1 MAKILIVDDDQ
12 QLARQIAAELV
23 NHGHLCA
30 VQARGSGVVEG
41 IRKAKPDLLIL
52 DVMLPDISGFQVCR
66 AIRADDEL
74 FGLPILLLS
83 AMNNPEELRHGLAQG
98 ADDYVTKPFKINELL
113 RRIDILLR
121 QANSKK
127 DRDAITDMPG
137 DSAAKR
143 ELQRR
148 VSRAQAFEIAYIE
161 LTHLMELRKT
171 AGAEARE
178 KAMRHLGRAITQCGE
193 RYQER
198 GFFAAHL
205 GGGAFL
211 CVLPVGKAEGFA
223 QTVCQ
228 AWQRHL
234 SEFYQS
240 IGRDADLRTPPPGKT
255 AVQRVG
261 VLCCVMKR
269 EENESITPQ
278 EILANLSN
286 LRRNRAT
293 KSEAGIYVDRR
304 Q

>member
-12 QLARQIAAELV
+12 QVARQVAAELV
-23 NHGHLCA
+23 HHGHLCA
-30 VQARGSGVVEG
+30 VQSRGAGVVDG

-52 DVMLPDISGFQVCR
+52 DVMLPDVSGFQVCR

-74 FGLPILLLS
+74 YTLPILLLS

-98 ADDYVTKPFKINELL
+98 ADDYVPKPFKMAELL
-113 RRIDILLR
+113 RRVDLLLR

-127 DRDAITDMPG
+127 DRDAVTDMPG
-137 DSAAKR
+137 DSAAKW

-148 VSRAQAFEIAYIE
+148 VSRAQPFEIAYAE
-161 LTHLMELRKT
+161 LTHLLDLRKT
-171 AGAEARE
+171 AGADARE

-193 RYQER
+193 HYQDR

-211 CVLPVGKAEGFA
+211 CLLPVGKAEGFA
-223 QTVCQ
+223 QTVCE

-234 SEFYQS
+234 PEFYQS
-240 IGRDADLRTPPPGKT
+240 IGHDADLRTPAPGKT
-255 AVQRVG
+255 PVQPVG

-286 LRRNRAT
+286 LRRNRAA

-304 Q
+304 H

>member
-12 QLARQIAAELV
+12 QMARQIAAELV

-30 VQARGSGVVEG
+30 VQARGLGVVDG

-74 FGLPILLLS
+74 YTLPILLVS

-98 ADDYVTKPFKINELL
+98 ADDFVPKPFKMTDLL
-113 RRIDILLR
+113 RRIDMLLR
-121 QANSKK
+121 QTNSNK
-127 DRDAITDMPG
+127 DRDAVTDMPG
-137 DSAAKR
+137 DNAAKR

-148 VSRAQAFEIAYIE
+148 VSRSQPFEVAYAE
-161 LTHLMELRKT
+161 LTHLMDLRKT

-178 KAMRHLGRAITQCGE
+178 KAMRHLGRAICQWGE
-193 RYQER
+193 RYSDR

-211 CVLPVGKAEGFA
+211 CLLPVGKAEGFA
-223 QTVCQ
+223 KMVCE

-234 SEFYQS
+234 SDFYKT

-255 AVQRVG
+255 RVQPVG

-269 EENESITPQ
+269 DENESITPQ
-278 EILANLSN
+278 EILAKLSN
-286 LRRNRAT
+286 LRRNRAAH
-293 KSEAGIYVDRR
+293 SDEGIYMDRR